1 MNLRNRKLPEQII
14 RIKVAPEEEMDNDMS
29 QEGAE
34 SGDSMEVLSQI
45 SENEATQKEPST
57 LDILKC
63 ISSITETQNQM
74 QALMQARMQA
84 SQDEMQERI
93 RASQEQMQASQDEMQ
108 ERIRASQEQMQGKM
122 NAMQDVIL
130 QKIQGL
136 LPINSSQNQS
146 NSCFT
151 NVEQTT
157 GNNYMRDRAM
167 GDGYER
173 NRSASHTNA
182 SYADVDEIH
191 RFNTGYDDYHGNMH
205 EYRGRAM
212 NRDRFSS
219 SSYSNI
225 PLNDEPKPRLPIFN
239 GKGNTTWEAFSIQFR
254 MLADRYRWP
263 SHRQAEELFLCLKDE
278 ALAYASN
285 LGHET
290 RNDVIKFH
298 MAMFQRFG
306 DHTLPETY
314 RLQLKSIHQKPEE
327 SVREFSARIGTAMTK
342 AYPGLEDEQLK
353 AELATG
359 ALVNGLN
366 DQNVAYEVA
375 IKRPKTLESAVDLVT
390 WHECCKTAM
399 RKKPSIRQ
407 AALDDSEQN
416 DTDSVAI
423 QRVNQ
428 YKNGDKLDQVLSS
441 LNDLPER
448 IVKAM
453 GQQNQESRSRPI
465 KQHGGPR
472 KFTCYHCNEE
482 GHIKRNCPMLRQQNQ
497 TGNENAI
504 QDAQT
509 EGNGNKKPLNGKGL
523 LQ

>member
-63 ISSITETQNQM
+63 ISSITETQTQ
-74 QALMQARMQA
+74 MQARMQA
-84 SQDEMQERI
+84 SQDEMQE
-93 RASQEQMQASQDEMQ
+93 Q
-108 ERIRASQEQMQGKM
+108 IRASQEQMQGKM

-136 LPINSSQNQS
+136 LPSNSSQNQS

-173 NRSASHTNA
+173 DRSASHTNA

-290 RNDVIKFH
+290 RKDVIKFH

-407 AALDDSEQN
+407 ATLDDSEQN

-441 LNDLPER
+441 LKDLPRE

-453 GQQNQESRSRPI
+453 GQQNKESRSRPI
-465 KQHGGPR
+465 KQNGGPR

-497 TGNENAI
+497 TGNENAT

-509 EGNGNKKPLNGKGL
+509 EGNGSNKHLNGKGL

>member
-34 SGDSMEVLSQI
+34 SGDSTEVLSQI
-45 SENEATQKEPST
+45 SENEATQKEPNT

-74 QALMQARMQA
+74 QTTQNQMQAR
-84 SQDEMQERI
+84 
-93 RASQEQMQASQDEMQ
+93 MQASQDEMQ

-173 NRSASHTNA
+173 DRSASHTNA

-191 RFNTGYDDYHGNMH
+191 RFNTGYDDYHGNMQ

-225 PLNDEPKPRLPIFN
+225 PLNDE
-239 GKGNTTWEAFSIQFR
+239 
-254 MLADRYRWP
+254 
-263 SHRQAEELFLCLKDE
+263 
-278 ALAYASN
+278 
-285 LGHET
+285 
-290 RNDVIKFH
+290 
-298 MAMFQRFG
+298 
-306 DHTLPETY
+306 
-314 RLQLKSIHQKPEE
+314 
-327 SVREFSARIGTAMTK
+327 TK
-342 AYPGLEDEQLK
+342 TP
-353 AELATG
+353 
-359 ALVNGLN
+359 
-366 DQNVAYEVA
+366 
-375 IKRPKTLESAVDLVT
+375 
-390 WHECCKTAM
+390 
-399 RKKPSIRQ
+399 
-407 AALDDSEQN
+407 
-416 DTDSVAI
+416 
-423 QRVNQ
+423 
-428 YKNGDKLDQVLSS
+428 
-441 LNDLPER
+441 
-448 IVKAM
+448 
-453 GQQNQESRSRPI
+453 
-465 KQHGGPR
+465 
-472 KFTCYHCNEE
+472 FTNF
-482 GHIKRNCPMLRQQNQ
+482 
-497 TGNENAI
+497 
-504 QDAQT
+504 
-509 EGNGNKKPLNGKGL
+509 
-523 LQ
+523 

>member
-14 RIKVAPEEEMDNDMS
+14 RIKIAPEEEMDNDMS

-45 SENEATQKEPST
+45 SENEATTKEPST
-57 LDILKC
+57 SDILKC

-74 QALMQARMQA
+74 QAR
-84 SQDEMQERI
+84 
-93 RASQEQMQASQDEMQ
+93 MQASQDEMQ

-136 LPINSSQNQS
+136 LPSNSSQNQS

-157 GNNYMRDRAM
+157 GNNYMRDRDM
-167 GDGYER
+167 GNGYER

-353 AELATG
+353 AELATE

-390 WHECCKTAM
+390 WHECCKNAM

-407 AALDDSEQN
+407 AALDDRVQN

-453 GQQNQESRSRPI
+453 GKQNQESRSRPI
-465 KQHGGPR
+465 KQYGGPR
-472 KFTCYHCNEE
+472 KIY
-482 GHIKRNCPMLRQQNQ
+482 LL
-497 TGNENAI
+497 
-504 QDAQT
+504 
-509 EGNGNKKPLNGKGL
+509 PL
-523 LQ
+523 

>member
-1 MNLRNRKLPEQII
+1 
-14 RIKVAPEEEMDNDMS
+14 
-29 QEGAE
+29 
-34 SGDSMEVLSQI
+34 
-45 SENEATQKEPST
+45 
-57 LDILKC
+57 
-63 ISSITETQNQM
+63 
-74 QALMQARMQA
+74 
-84 SQDEMQERI
+84 
-93 RASQEQMQASQDEMQ
+93 
-108 ERIRASQEQMQGKM
+108 
-122 NAMQDVIL
+122 
-130 QKIQGL
+130 
-136 LPINSSQNQS
+136 
-146 NSCFT
+146 
-151 NVEQTT
+151 
-157 GNNYMRDRAM
+157 M
-167 GDGYER
+167 GDDYER
-173 NRSASHTNA
+173 DRSASHTNA

-191 RFNTGYDDYHGNMH
+191 RFNTGYDDYHGHMH

-407 AALDDSEQN
+407 ATLDDSEQN

-441 LNDLPER
+441 LKDLPRE

-465 KQHGGPR
+465 KQNGGPR

-497 TGNENAI
+497 TGNENAT

-509 EGNGNKKPLNGKGL
+509 EGNGSKKPLNGKGL

>member
-45 SENEATQKEPST
+45 SENEATTNEPST
-57 LDILKC
+57 SDILKC

-74 QALMQARMQA
+74 QARMK
-84 SQDEMQERI
+84 
-93 RASQEQMQASQDEMQ
+93 ASQDEMQ

-130 QKIQGL
+130 QKIQDL

-290 RNDVIKFH
+290 RNDIIKFH

-407 AALDDSEQN
+407 ATLDDSEQN

-441 LNDLPER
+441 LNDLPEK

-453 GQQNQESRSRPI
+453 GQQNKESRSRPI
-465 KQHGGPR
+465 KQNGGPR

-504 QDAQT
+504 QDAHT
-509 EGNGNKKPLNGKGL
+509 EGSGNKKPLNGKGL

>member
-1 MNLRNRKLPEQII
+1 MQT
-14 RIKVAPEEEMDNDMS
+14 
-29 QEGAE
+29 
-34 SGDSMEVLSQI
+34 
-45 SENEATQKEPST
+45 TQT
-57 LDILKC
+57 
-63 ISSITETQNQM
+63 QM
-74 QALMQARMQA
+74 QA
-84 SQDEMQERI
+84 RI
-93 RASQEQMQASQDEMQ
+93 QASQDEMQ

-130 QKIQGL
+130 QKIQDL

-306 DHTLPETY
+306 DHTLPESY

-359 ALVNGLN
+359 ALVNGLA
-366 DQNVAYEVA
+366 DQ
-375 IKRPKTLESAVDLVT
+375 
-390 WHECCKTAM
+390 
-399 RKKPSIRQ
+399 
-407 AALDDSEQN
+407 
-416 DTDSVAI
+416 
-423 QRVNQ
+423 
-428 YKNGDKLDQVLSS
+428 
-441 LNDLPER
+441 
-448 IVKAM
+448 
-453 GQQNQESRSRPI
+453 
-465 KQHGGPR
+465 
-472 KFTCYHCNEE
+472 
-482 GHIKRNCPMLRQQNQ
+482 MLHTKSQ
-497 TGNENAI
+497 
-504 QDAQT
+504 
-509 EGNGNKKPLNGKGL
+509 
-523 LQ
+523 